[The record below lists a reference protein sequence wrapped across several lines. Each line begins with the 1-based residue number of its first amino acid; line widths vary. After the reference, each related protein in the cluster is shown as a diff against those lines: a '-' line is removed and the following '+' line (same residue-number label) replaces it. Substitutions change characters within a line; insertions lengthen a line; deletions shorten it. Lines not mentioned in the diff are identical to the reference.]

1 MAETVKYTRKCKDWL
16 QSYVEWAKPRCES
29 PETFIYWS
37 GLWTLAAALR
47 RHVKVPREL
56 MGGWEI
62 APNIYTI
69 FVAPPGRARKTT
81 SINFSDDIISEV
93 KGLTRGPTI
102 VTQAA
107 LLKQLADSDDGSI
120 YIQSHEFSSLI
131 MKSKIEMF
139 EFLTDLYDGKKHIDA
154 ATISRSIDFVERPC
168 CNLIAAT
175 TPRWIVE
182 NMPESVIGGGFA
194 SRVIF
199 IYEDR
204 VRRRQLY
211 YEGLNYDYF
220 DKLQADLVEDLQHII
235 DDVRGDFILE
245 EDAKAIME
253 GWYRQN
259 AEVPDADYRLSG
271 YLERRP
277 AHIHKVAM
285 LLHISR
291 SDELVI
297 ERRDFE
303 DAIAL
308 ITKVEAK
315 LPAVFNQIGKN
326 PHAIDMNQMVDWIQ
340 NKGQVTIKDLR
351 RQFYSSADP
360 RMLDELITGLIQMDF
375 IHQVGQ
381 TIIFG
386 PAPVKLVG
394 ND

>member
-1 MAETVKYTRKCKDWL
+1 MDSIQRPRKCKDWL
-16 QSYVEWAKPRCES
+16 KSYVEWSKPRCES
-29 PETFIYWS
+29 PETFIIWS
-37 GLWTLAAALR
+37 GLWTLAAVLR

-62 APNIYTI
+62 APNIYTV

-81 SINFSDDIISEV
+81 SINFSDDIISDI

-107 LLKQLADSDDGSI
+107 LLKQLAESDDSSI
-120 YIQSHEFSSLI
+120 WLMSHELSSLI

-154 ATISRSIDFVERPC
+154 ATISRSVEFVERPC

-194 SRVIF
+194 SRVVF

-211 YEGLNYDYF
+211 YEGLNYEYF
-220 DKLQADLVEDLQHII
+220 DKLKADLVEDLQHISDNVNGNFTM
-235 DDVRGDFILE
+235 DD
-245 EDAKAIME
+245 DAKAFME
-253 GWYRQN
+253 GWYNEN
-259 AEVPDADYRLSG
+259 AEVPDADYRLLG

-285 LLHISR
+285 LLRIAY
-291 SDELVI
+291 SDTLNLTLADFEEAVRLLSI
-297 ERRDFE
+297 TERR
-303 DAIAL
+303 
-308 ITKVEAK
+308 
-315 LPAVFNQIGKN
+315 LPQVFREIGKN
-326 PHAIDMNQMVDWIQ
+326 VHAPDMTQIMEWVQ
-340 NKGQVTIKDLR
+340 AKQRVSFKDLR
-351 RQFYSSADP
+351 RQFSAAAAP
-360 RMLDELITGLIQMDF
+360 KLLDELFMGLIQMDF
-375 IHQVGQ
+375 MHVNG
-381 TIIFG
+381 TDVVFG
-386 PAPVKLVG
+386 PQPQKHD
-394 ND
+394 NDD